1 MRTWKTWAKEVRNM
15 KLKGKNAIVTGGD
28 RGIGR
33 AISLALGKIG
43 VNVAINFYK
52 DENKARE
59 TVKKIEE
66 FGVKSLKVQADI
78 RDFNQVKSMIEEVKK
93 RFGSIDILINNAG
106 ISGRNP
112 AIGNIDVKEW
122 KNVIDVN
129 LTGTFNCC
137 KAAEAEL
144 RKNNG
149 KIVNISSIAGKM
161 GGTLGCHYAA
171 SKAGV
176 IGLTFALASELAPQ
190 VTVNAVAPGPVD
202 TELMSSETKKRLSA
216 KTPFGRIA
224 RPEEIAHTVIYLLEN
239 DYVSGEVIDVNA
251 GRYMD

>member
-1 MRTWKTWAKEVRNM
+1 M
-15 KLKGKNAIVTGGD
+15 KLNGKNAIVTGGD

-33 AISLALGKIG
+33 AISLALGKRG

-52 DENKARE
+52 DEDKARE

-66 FGVKSLKVQADI
+66 FGVRSLKAQADI
-78 RDFNQVKSMIEEVKK
+78 RDFDQVKSMIERVKK
-93 RFGSIDILINNAG
+93 RFGGIDILVNNAG

-112 AIGNIDVKEW
+112 TIGNIDVEEW

-137 KAAEAEL
+137 KAAEPEL

-171 SKAGV
+171 SKAGI

-190 VTVNAVAPGPVD
+190 VTVNTVAPGPVD
-202 TELMSSETKKRLSA
+202 TELMSPETKKRLSA

>member
-1 MRTWKTWAKEVRNM
+1 M
-15 KLKGKNAIVTGGD
+15 KLNGKNAIVTGGD

-33 AISLALGKIG
+33 AISLALGKRG

-52 DENKARE
+52 DEDKARE

-66 FGVKSLKVQADI
+66 FGVRSLKAQADI
-78 RDFNQVKSMIEEVKK
+78 RDFDQVKSMIERVKK
-93 RFGSIDILINNAG
+93 RFGGIDILVNNAG

-112 AIGNIDVKEW
+112 TIGNIDVEEW

-129 LTGTFNCC
+129 LTGAFNCC
-137 KAAEAEL
+137 KAAEPEL

-171 SKAGV
+171 SKAGI

-190 VTVNAVAPGPVD
+190 VTVNTVAPGPVD
-202 TELMSSETKKRLSA
+202 TELMSPETKKRLSA

>member
-1 MRTWKTWAKEVRNM
+1 M
-15 KLKGKNAIVTGGD
+15 KLKGKNAVVTGGD